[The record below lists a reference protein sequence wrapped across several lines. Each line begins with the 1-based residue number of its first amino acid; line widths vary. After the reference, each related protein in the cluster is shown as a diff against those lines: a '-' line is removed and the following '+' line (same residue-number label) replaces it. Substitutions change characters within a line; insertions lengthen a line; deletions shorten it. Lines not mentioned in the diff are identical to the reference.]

1 MTRSTDRFAVFSQPA
16 RADRAPT
23 PIVDLRAHL
32 SWQRRLPG
40 RLGTAALWLG
50 SLTVLGPMKL
60 SAVVLAGALAT
71 PAVVLLERGR
81 RQQRLERPHARTTAL
96 QAAQPTP
103 VLSRAVVAAE
113 LGVPEWQLFR
123 ARHASLCIVRHDH
136 SGRIVALEVPQPA
149 LQPVPSSTD
158 AHPVG

>member
-1 MTRSTDRFAVFSQPA
+1 MSIHLPSAERV
-16 RADRAPT
+16 PT
-23 PIVDLRAHL
+23 PIVDLRERL
-32 SWQRRLPG
+32 NWQQRLPA

-50 SLTVLGPMKL
+50 SLTLLGPPKVL
-60 SAVVLAGALAT
+60 AVLLAGALAT

-81 RQQRLERPHARTTAL
+81 RHQRLERPQSQTTAL
-96 QAAQPTP
+96 QTSHNPEL
-103 VLSRAVVAAE
+103 LSRAAVASE

-123 ARHASLCIVRHDH
+123 ARHASLCIVQHDD
-136 SGRIVALEVPQPA
+136 SGTIVALEVPQPA